1 MDITPSFIQSAGP
14 SGDPQRRSQ
23 AASLPARPQLQLFV
37 SASARLPFPG
47 NSRVFVY
54 VLGNTSSPS
63 VIASP
68 AADCYFAK
76 TVPSPFACRILRP
89 AHSACTRSVP
99 VIAFA
104 LWPPPFG
111 IRAPPPRCPSSSQ
124 RPCRRHGL
132 VTGHG
137 QSVQELMRLK
147 TPSQWPP
154 YAYCLR
160 VSSRRPR
167 HSAGASPGH
176 FLAADAWH
184 T

>member
-76 TVPSPFACRILRP
+76 TVPSPFACACART
-89 AHSACTRSVP
+89 AHAHATYTVKK
-99 VIAFA
+99 VA
-104 LWPPPFG
+104 
-111 IRAPPPRCPSSSQ
+111 
-124 RPCRRHGL
+124 
-132 VTGHG
+132 
-137 QSVQELMRLK
+137 
-147 TPSQWPP
+147 
-154 YAYCLR
+154 
-160 VSSRRPR
+160 
-167 HSAGASPGH
+167 
-176 FLAADAWH
+176 
-184 T
+184 